1 MQIIKKRKFNR
12 KYVLAFAILVIF
24 FAGGILCFLKNPSA
38 FDLEKLKTKE
48 IESPVDYGT
57 DWNIY
62 KNENYKYE
70 IQYPKDWKFFEGGQE
85 QDPDVLNVTRFFTK
99 TLVNSIIKIRVYQN
113 PNENYQKILQGEENV
128 LNPLAVEKRN
138 GKYCFLISYFGQ
150 KEGKKIFEEMI
161 STFKFT
167 N

>member
-12 KYVLAFAILVIF
+12 KYVLVLGILIIF
-24 FAGGILCFLKNPSA
+24 FAGGILCFLKNPST
-38 FDLEKLKTKE
+38 FDREKLKTKE
-48 IESPVDYGT
+48 IESPANYRA
-57 DWNIY
+57 DWNVY

-70 IQYPKDWKFFEGGQE
+70 IQYPKDWNFFEGGQE

-99 TLVNSIIKIRVYQN
+99 TLINSIIKIRAYQD
-113 PNENYQKILQGEENV
+113 PNENYQKILRGEENV

-138 GKYCFLISYFGQ
+138 GKYYFLISYFGQ
-150 KEGKKIFEEMI
+150 KEGVKIFEEMV